1 MKSVCRVKIVGQSTV
16 ARMKHRPKPGWT
28 LCPPMAHTPAKNA
41 GERNFYGV
49 EGIGQKQNAFGLST
63 PCRTLSNIR
72 PI

>member
-1 MKSVCRVKIVGQSTV
+1 MIGIVDQQEEDEPVKTKWIS
-16 ARMKHRPKPGWT
+16 
-28 LCPPMAHTPAKNA
+28 CPPMAHTPTENA
-41 GERNFYGV
+41 GERNFCGA